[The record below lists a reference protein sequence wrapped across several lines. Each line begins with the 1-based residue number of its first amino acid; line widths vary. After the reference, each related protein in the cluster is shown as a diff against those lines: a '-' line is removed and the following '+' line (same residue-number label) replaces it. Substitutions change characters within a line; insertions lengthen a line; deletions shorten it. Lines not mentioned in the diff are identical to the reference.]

1 MANHSLP
8 TLTSTYTNFLTELGA
23 RLDDAV
29 RQGRSDTVTLTNP
42 PVGTI
47 RFNTTSLL
55 WEQNTGT
62 VGSPVWTT
70 LATTYGIDVQS
81 VDGKSFGTF
90 TAAGGIVYATS
101 TTAASA
107 TAAGTSG
114 QPLLS
119 GGAGVPTWGTVAAT
133 FGGTGQTS
141 YVIGDLLYA
150 SSTTALSKLADV
162 ATGNSLISGGVGV
175 APSWGK
181 IGLTT
186 HVSGT
191 LPIANG
197 GTNSTAT
204 PTNGGVTY
212 GTGSAQAYTAAGTSG
227 QALVSNGAT
236 APTWTTLTLENLPGA
251 AFKRSV
257 ACATTA
263 ALTLN
268 TAQTTIDGVT
278 ISANSRVLVKNQA
291 TASQNGIYTNLT
303 TTTWTRTAD
312 ADAASEIGGATV
324 NVDAGTTNGGT
335 MFTTSF
341 KTTDTLGTTA
351 MNWFRVV
358 DTGYTIPATQGGT
371 GQTTFAVGDLLYASS
386 ASALSKLTAGTAG
399 TLLQANGAAAP
410 SWVAAS
416 TINAGQVDGKDF
428 GTFTAAGGILYA
440 TSTTAASGTA
450 AGTSGQALLSGGAS
464 APTWGTLGVA
474 AGGSGATTAA
484 AARVNLAV
492 ETSATGSTRL
502 AVGTT
507 AQRDASPSAG
517 FIRFNTSLTRF
528 EGWNGSAWSAVGG
541 GATGGG
547 TDDIF
552 IENGQTVTTNYTI
565 TTNKN
570 AMSAGPITIASGITV
585 TVPSGS
591 TWVVV

>member
-23 RLDDAV
+23 RIDDAV

-47 RFNTTSLL
+47 RFNTTSGI

-62 VGSPVWTT
+62 AASPVWTA
-70 LATTYGIDVQS
+70 LAATYGIDVAS

-90 TAAGGIVYATS
+90 SAAGGVVYATS
-101 TTAASA
+101 TTAAAA
-107 TAAGTSG
+107 TAAGTAG
-114 QPLLS
+114 QALLS
-119 GGAGVPTWGTVAAT
+119 AGAGAPTWGTLGAT
-133 FGGTGQTS
+133 AGGTGQTT
-141 YVIGDLLYA
+141 YAIGDLLFA
-150 SSTTALSKLADV
+150 SSSTALSRLADV
-162 ATGNSLISGGVGV
+162 ATGSALISGGVGV

-181 IGLTT
+181 VGLTT

-197 GTNSTAT
+197 GTNATAT
-204 PTNGGVTY
+204 PTLGGVAV
-212 GTGSAQAYTAAGTSG
+212 GTGTAYSFTAAGTAG
-227 QALVSNGAT
+227 QALVSAGAA
-236 APTWTTLTLENLPGA
+236 APTWQTLTLENLPDA

-278 ISANSRVLVKNQA
+278 ISASSRVLIKDQA
-291 TASQNGIYTNLT
+291 TASQNGIYTNVT
-303 TTTWTRTAD
+303 TTTWTRAAD
-312 ADAASEIGGATV
+312 ADTASEIGGAVV
-324 NVDAGTTNGGT
+324 NVDAGTVNGGT
-335 MFTTSF
+335 LFSTSF
-341 KTTDTLGTTA
+341 KTTDTVGTTA
-351 MNWFRVV
+351 MNWYRVV
-358 DTGYTIPATQGGT
+358 DSSYTIPATQGGT
-371 GQTTFAVGDLLYASS
+371 GQTTFAIGDLLYASS
-386 ASALSKLTAGTAG
+386 TTALSKLTAGTAG
-399 TLLQANGAAAP
+399 TVLQANGAAAP
-410 SWVAAS
+410 SWVATS
-416 TINAGQVDGKDF
+416 TLNAGQVDGKDF

-440 TSTTAASGTA
+440 TSTTAAAATA
-450 AGTSGQALLSGGAS
+450 AGTSGQALLSGGAG
-464 APTWGTLGVA
+464 APTWGTLGLA
-474 AGGSGATTAA
+474 AGGTNATTAA

-502 AVGTT
+502 ATGTT

-517 FIRFNTSLTRF
+517 FIRFNTTLTRF

-547 TDDIF
+547 TDDVF
-552 IENGQTVTTNYTI
+552 VENGQTVTTNYTI
-565 TTNKN
+565 TTGKN

-591 TWVVV
+591 NWAIV

>member
-1 MANHSLP
+1 
-8 TLTSTYTNFLTELGA
+8 
-23 RLDDAV
+23 
-29 RQGRSDTVTLTNP
+29 
-42 PVGTI
+42 
-47 RFNTTSLL
+47 
-55 WEQNTGT
+55 
-62 VGSPVWTT
+62 
-70 LATTYGIDVQS
+70 
-81 VDGKSFGTF
+81 
-90 TAAGGIVYATS
+90 
-101 TTAASA
+101 
-107 TAAGTSG
+107 
-114 QPLLS
+114 
-119 GGAGVPTWGTVAAT
+119 
-133 FGGTGQTS
+133 
-141 YVIGDLLYA
+141 
-150 SSTTALSKLADV
+150 
-162 ATGNSLISGGVGV
+162 
-175 APSWGK
+175 
-181 IGLTT
+181 
-186 HVSGT
+186 
-191 LPIANG
+191 
-197 GTNSTAT
+197 
-204 PTNGGVTY
+204 
-212 GTGSAQAYTAAGTSG
+212 
-227 QALVSNGAT
+227 
-236 APTWTTLTLENLPGA
+236 
-251 AFKRSV
+251 
-257 ACATTA
+257 
-263 ALTLN
+263 
-268 TAQTTIDGVT
+268 
-278 ISANSRVLVKNQA
+278 
-291 TASQNGIYTNLT
+291 
-303 TTTWTRTAD
+303 
-312 ADAASEIGGATV
+312 
-324 NVDAGTTNGGT
+324 
-335 MFTTSF
+335 
-341 KTTDTLGTTA
+341 

-386 ASALSKLTAGTAG
+386 TSALSKLTAGTAG

-410 SWVAAS
+410 SWVSAS